1 MKGDST
7 GGKRQDQPLRQDTD
21 SARERDPSLDTLD
34 SLARC
39 RQCGKPVERL
49 RECYATPVCYA
60 CLPPPPPL
68 PRIHTP
74 NAGLHRTSEA
84 LHNEKG

>member
-1 MKGDST
+1 MKATDAPDVSKIGHARQE
-7 GGKRQDQPLRQDTD
+7 GGGQLRKQ
-21 SARERDPSLDTLD
+21 AAPSPDNLD
-34 SLARC
+34 SFVRC
-39 RQCGKPVERL
+39 RQCGKPVEKV

-74 NAGLHRTSEA
+74 NALGSPSSERSDT
-84 LHNEKG
+84 K

>member
-7 GGKRQDQPLRQDTD
+7 GGKRQVADSRRHTD
-21 SARERDPSLDTLD
+21 SARERGLSLGTLD
-34 SLARC
+34 SLVRC
-39 RQCGKPVERL
+39 RQCGKPVEKL
-49 RECYATPVCYA
+49 RECYAIPVCYA

-74 NAGLHRTSEA
+74 KAEHDTRQQQN
-84 LHNEKG
+84 NQKG